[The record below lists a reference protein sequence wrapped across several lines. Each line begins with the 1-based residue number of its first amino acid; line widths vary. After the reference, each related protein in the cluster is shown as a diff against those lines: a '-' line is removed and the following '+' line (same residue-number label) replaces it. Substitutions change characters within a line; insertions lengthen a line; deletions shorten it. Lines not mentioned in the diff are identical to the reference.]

1 MENSVASIPGEN
13 VDGGSFAACGL
24 IAVAKQLT
32 VRLRVE
38 SLVMAMTDELT
49 GISNR
54 RAFEETMVRELASA
68 ERADHPLSLVLLDL
82 DRFKQMNDS
91 LGCVIGDALMQ
102 SVAQRLVGA
111 WELVHYEVIAA
122 DGSKRPGA
130 YDRGQISYDASGRMS
145 AQLMNSANKADQAPQ
160 TDEARATAYR
170 RYLGYYGPFVVDE
183 SKGIVT
189 HIVEGSSNPSW
200 VGSRQVRYYELSADN
215 AQLTLSLRDNAG
227 RTTQAL
233 VWKRS
238 K

>member
-1 MENSVASIPGEN
+1 MMIVI
-13 VDGGSFAACGL
+13 
-24 IAVAKQLT
+24 
-32 VRLRVE
+32 
-38 SLVMAMTDELT
+38 
-49 GISNR
+49 
-54 RAFEETMVRELASA
+54 
-68 ERADHPLSLVLLDL
+68 LSLIVSLLPAQQ
-82 DRFKQMNDS
+82 R
-91 LGCVIGDALMQ
+91 AP
-102 SVAQRLVGA
+102 VAQRLVGA
-111 WELVHYEVIAA
+111 WELVNYEVIAA

-215 AQLTLSLRDNAG
+215 SQLTLSLRDNAG